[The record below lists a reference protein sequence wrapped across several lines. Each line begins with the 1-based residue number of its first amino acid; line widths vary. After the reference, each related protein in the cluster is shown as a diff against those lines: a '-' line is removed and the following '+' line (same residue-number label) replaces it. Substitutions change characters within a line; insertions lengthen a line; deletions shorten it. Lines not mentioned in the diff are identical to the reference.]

1 MEERLPSFKEIVED
15 ESFIRWVKNNSWQ
28 DANDWEEKIRQ
39 NHQQNKDTSKCNK
52 KPFHYFFDN
61 SHFSKGKN

>member
-39 NHQQNKDTSKCNK
+39 NLDI
-52 KPFHYFFDN
+52 FDN
-61 SHFSKGKN
+61 GLFTLNMQNDSVL

>member
-39 NHQQNKDTSKCNK
+39 NPRNYGRYCGRKEIN
-52 KPFHYFFDN
+52 
-61 SHFSKGKN
+61 